1 MQEPTTMSCGAS
13 EECEDCSVMSC
24 AHNKLITSLQHTIEG
39 LCCSVTH
46 LTDMIKGMGIH
57 LQQQDLKSECL
68 MEVVKQLQTTM
79 EVHVN
84 ELQKMQTTAQ
94 GCESGKKTPSR
105 SKTQVP
111 NEAKAR
117 SKLKTSRREESEED
131 RFAILLELS
140 DDEDAKYHQ
149 SGKSRTPS
157 FSKPPT
163 VPGFTVKAFAQTERD
178 RIYGRSPSTKFSVK
192 LGHSEYGRNASNKE
206 GIHPKGSL
214 DGKNPPFS
222 PLGQPEE
229 ERTTKVDEILERCT
243 PMKRLPTDSNFSSEN
258 SSKRKVGSGVPVQKM
273 FQSQKGHVLPEYMET
288 KFKVLPEMLLSVEE
302 LYVAAYVFHPHE
314 DLNEEILLIGN
325 TRASLVEFESLSPD
339 KVPWRKIVMLI
350 AAKITWMEE
359 SEKCPSVWCLPP
371 SFHDDV
377 RMGLTTEDLID
388 KYMKDWMPIYNDLKY
403 IYVPIEDIA
412 GQWYLMLV
420 SIQDKV
426 IYNLDPYIEQA
437 LEHSRRETIRNVAI
451 VIAQVIGTEYYP
463 PNFAIGKL
471 QLDAWEISDAFS
483 PSTGPA
489 VTESELISKSI
500 LWVMDWLY
508 MRNAFQP
515 NISREMN
522 QEVLRMKVALDLL
535 CGKHNQYWPMLQM
548 KSKAFWAQQRFE
560 RLGRL

>member
-1 MQEPTTMSCGAS
+1 MNGRILKLECFLTHLLYLMQEPTTMSCGAS
-13 EECEDCSVMSC
+13 EEREDCSVMSC
-24 AHNKLITSLQHTIEG
+24 AHNKLITSLQHTVEG

-46 LTDMIKGMGIH
+46 LTDMIKVIPNFILLGMGIH
-57 LQQQDLKSECL
+57 LQQQDLKFECL
-68 MEVVKQLQTTM
+68 MEAVKQLQTTM

-163 VPGFTVKAFAQTERD
+163 VPGFTVKVFAQTERY

-192 LGHSEYGRNASNKE
+192 LGRSEYGRNASNKE

-222 PLGQPEE
+222 PLGQTEE

-258 SSKRKVGSGVPVQKM
+258 SSKSKVGSGVPVQKI

-426 IYNLDPYIEQA
+426 IYHLDPYIEQA

-451 VIAQVIGTEYYP
+451 VMAQVIGTE
-463 PNFAIGKL
+463 
-471 QLDAWEISDAFS
+471 
-483 PSTGPA
+483 
-489 VTESELISKSI
+489 SKSI

-535 CGKHNQYWPMLQM
+535 CGKHNQHWPMLQM